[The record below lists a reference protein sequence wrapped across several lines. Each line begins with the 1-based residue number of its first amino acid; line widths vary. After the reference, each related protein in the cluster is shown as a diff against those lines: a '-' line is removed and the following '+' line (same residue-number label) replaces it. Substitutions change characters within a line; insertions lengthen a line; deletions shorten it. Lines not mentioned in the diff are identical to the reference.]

1 MKSREWKKSTGSQRS
16 FSSPESIQGGIK
28 MSVLSNRA
36 KSLKPSPTLAIN
48 AKAKTKQMQGIHVVS
63 FGAGEPDF
71 DTPRNIKAAAIKAI
85 EEGFTKYTPVGGTD
99 DLKDGI
105 IKKFQRDNG
114 LTYKRSE
121 IIASCGG
128 KHSFYN
134 LATAIFDAGDE
145 VIVPAP
151 YWVSYPP
158 MVALAN
164 ATPIIVETTEK
175 NEFKITPEDL
185 KKAITPKTK
194 ALIINSPSNPTGSA
208 YTKKE
213 LEKIA
218 EIAISKNFFVIS
230 DEIYEKIVYDS
241 FEFTSIASLGEE
253 MKRRTIIVHGVAKTY
268 AMTGWR
274 IGYTAGSEEIIS
286 AMNNIQSQSTS
297 NPTSIAKKAYAEAL
311 IGPQDDVAKMVAA
324 FTKRRNYII
333 DRLNKIPG
341 VSCYNPAGAFY
352 AFPNFSSY
360 YGRSYQGKKISNSTE
375 LADFFLDVARV
386 AVVPGVE
393 FGADPFE
400 RLSYATSMEDIR
412 EGLDRIEEA
421 LKKLT

>member
-1 MKSREWKKSTGSQRS
+1 MT
-16 FSSPESIQGGIK
+16 I
-28 MSVLSNRA
+28 LSNRA

-48 AKAKTKQMQGIHVVS
+48 AKAKSMLAQGIHVVS

-71 DTPRNIKAAAIKAI
+71 DTPENIKQAAKKALD
-85 EEGFTKYTPVGGTD
+85 EGFTKYTPVGGID
-99 DLKDGI
+99 ELKDAI
-105 IKKFQRDNG
+105 IKKFQRDSG

-121 IIASCGG
+121 VLVSCGG

-134 LATAIFDAGDE
+134 LAQAIFDKGDE

-158 MVALAN
+158 MVSLAGGSPVI
-164 ATPIIVETTEK
+164 AETTEK
-175 NEFKITPEDL
+175 NEFKITPGDL
-185 KKAITPKTK
+185 KKTITPKTK

-218 EIAISKNFFVIS
+218 EIALSKNFFVIS
-230 DEIYEKIVYDS
+230 DEIYEKIVYDG
-241 FEFTSIASLGEE
+241 FQFTSIASLSEE
-253 MKRRTIIVHGVAKTY
+253 IKKRTIIVHGVAKTY
-268 AMTGWR
+268 SMTGWR

-297 NPTSIAKKAYAEAL
+297 NPTSIAQKASVEAL
-311 IGPQDDVAKMVAA
+311 IGPQDEVKKMVNA
-324 FTKRRNYII
+324 FDQRRNYIV
-333 DRLNKIPG
+333 DRLNKITG
-341 VSCYNPAGAFY
+341 VSCYKPLGTFY
-352 AFPNFSSY
+352 VFPNFSSY
-360 YGRSYQGKKISNSTE
+360 YGKSYQGKKIENSTH
-375 LADFFLDVARV
+375 LADYFLDVAKV

-400 RLSYATSMEDIR
+400 RLSFATSMENIK

-421 LKKLT
+421 LKKLV

>member
-1 MKSREWKKSTGSQRS
+1 MEETMST
-16 FSSPESIQGGIK
+16 
-28 MSVLSNRA
+28 LSNRA

-48 AKAKTKQMQGIHVVS
+48 AKAKSMQSQGIHVIS

-71 DTPRNIKAAAIKAI
+71 DTPDNIKRAAKKAI
-85 EEGFTKYTPVGGTD
+85 DDGFTKYTPVGGID
-99 DLKDGI
+99 ELKDAI
-105 IKKFQRDNG
+105 INKFKRDSQ
-114 LTYKRSE
+114 LIYKRSE
-121 IIASCGG
+121 ILVSCGG

-134 LATAIFDAGDE
+134 LAQAIFDQGDE

-158 MVALAN
+158 MVALAGG
-164 ATPIIVETTEK
+164 TPVIVETTEK
-175 NEFKITPEDL
+175 NEFKITSEEL
-185 KKAITPKTK
+185 KKTISPKTK
-194 ALIINSPSNPTGSA
+194 ALILNSPSNPTGSA

-213 LEKIA
+213 LGEIA
-218 EIAISKNFFVIS
+218 EIAISNNFFVIS
-230 DEIYEKIVYDS
+230 DEIYEKIVYDG
-241 FEFTSIASLGEE
+241 FEFTSIASLNKE
-253 MKRRTIIVHGVAKTY
+253 MKNKTIIVHGVAKTY

-297 NPTSIAKKAYAEAL
+297 NPTSIAQKASVEAL
-311 IGPQDDVAKMVAA
+311 IGPQNEVEKMVSA
-324 FTKRRNYII
+324 FGQRRNYVV

-341 VSCYNPAGAFY
+341 VSCYKPAGAFY
-352 AFPNFSSY
+352 VFPNFSSY
-360 YGRSYQGKKISNSTE
+360 YGKSYQGKKIENSTN
-375 LADFFLDVARV
+375 LADYFLDVARV

-400 RLSYATSMEDIR
+400 RLSYATSMEDIK

-421 LKKLT
+421 LKKLS

>member
-1 MKSREWKKSTGSQRS
+1 
-16 FSSPESIQGGIK
+16 

-48 AKAKTKQMQGIHVVS
+48 AKAKSMQAQGIHLIS

-71 DTPRNIKAAAIKAI
+71 DTPENIKLAAKKALD
-85 EEGFTKYTPVGGTD
+85 EGFTKYTAVGGID
-99 DLKDGI
+99 ELKDAI
-105 IKKFQRDNG
+105 INKFKRDSY

-121 IIASCGG
+121 IIVSCGG

-134 LATAIFDAGDE
+134 LAQAIFDQGDE

-158 MVALAN
+158 MVTLAN
-164 ATPIIVETTEK
+164 ATPVIVETTEK

-185 KKAITPKTK
+185 KKVITPKTK

-208 YTKKE
+208 YGKKE

-230 DEIYEKIVYDS
+230 DEIYEKIVYDG
-241 FEFTSIASLGEE
+241 FEFISIASLNDEIR
-253 MKRRTIIVHGVAKTY
+253 KRTIIVHGVAKTY

-297 NPTSIAKKAYAEAL
+297 NPTSIAQKASVEAL
-311 IGPQDDVAKMVAA
+311 IGPQNEVERMVAA
-324 FTKRRNYII
+324 FGQRRNYIV

-341 VSCYNPAGAFY
+341 VSCYKPVGAFY

-360 YGRSYQGKKISNSTE
+360 YGKSYQGKKIENSTH

-400 RLSYATSMEDIR
+400 RLSFATSMENIK
-412 EGLDRIEEA
+412 EGLNRIEES
-421 LKKLT
+421 LKKLS

>member
-1 MKSREWKKSTGSQRS
+1 MT
-16 FSSPESIQGGIK
+16 
-28 MSVLSNRA
+28 VLSNRA

-48 AKAKTKQMQGIHVVS
+48 AKAKSMQAQGIHVIS

-71 DTPRNIKAAAIKAI
+71 DTPQNIKQAAKKALDD
-85 EEGFTKYTPVGGTD
+85 GFTKYTPVGGMD
-99 DLKDGI
+99 DLKDAI
-105 IKKFQRDNG
+105 IKKFQRDSG
-114 LTYKRSE
+114 LSYRRSE
-121 IIASCGG
+121 IIVSCGG

-134 LATAIFDAGDE
+134 LAQAIFDQGEE
-145 VIVPAP
+145 VIIPAP

-164 ATPIIVETTEK
+164 GTPVIVNTTEK
-175 NEFKITPEDL
+175 NEFKITPEEL

-230 DEIYEKIVYDS
+230 DEIYEKIVYDG
-241 FEFTSIASLGEE
+241 FEFTSIASLSEE
-253 MKRRTIIVHGVAKTY
+253 MKKKTIIVHGVAKTY

-297 NPTSIAKKAYAEAL
+297 NPTSISQKASVEAL
-311 IGPQDDVAKMVAA
+311 IGPQNEVEKMVSA
-324 FTKRRNYII
+324 FAQRRNYIV

-341 VSCYNPAGAFY
+341 VSCYKPVGAFY
-352 AFPNFSSY
+352 AFPNFSSH
-360 YGRSYQGKKISNSTE
+360 YGKSYQGKKIENSTH

-400 RLSYATSMEDIR
+400 RLSYATSMEDIK
-412 EGLDRIEEA
+412 EGLNRIEEA
-421 LKKLT
+421 IKKLS

>member
-1 MKSREWKKSTGSQRS
+1 MN
-16 FSSPESIQGGIK
+16 
-28 MSVLSNRA
+28 VLSNRA

-48 AKAKTKQMQGIHVVS
+48 AKAKSMQAQGIHVIS

-71 DTPRNIKAAAIKAI
+71 DTPENIKQAAKKAI
-85 EEGFTKYTPVGGTD
+85 DEGFTKYTPVGGID
-99 DLKDGI
+99 ELKDAI
-105 IKKFQRDNG
+105 IKKFQRDSH

-121 IIASCGG
+121 IIVSCGG

-134 LATAIFDAGDE
+134 LAQAIFDQGDE
-145 VIVPAP
+145 VIIPAP

-164 ATPIIVETTEK
+164 ASPVIVETTEK
-175 NEFKITPEDL
+175 NEFKITPEEL

-194 ALIINSPSNPTGSA
+194 AFILNSPSNPTGSA
-208 YTKKE
+208 YSKKE

-218 EIAISKNFFVIS
+218 EVAISKNFFVIS
-230 DEIYEKIVYDS
+230 DEIYEKIVYDG
-241 FEFTSIASLGEE
+241 FEFTSIASLSEE
-253 MKRRTIIVHGVAKTY
+253 IKKRTIIVHGVAKTY

-274 IGYTAGSEEIIS
+274 IGYTAGADEIIS

-297 NPTSIAKKAYAEAL
+297 NPTSIAQKASVEAL
-311 IGPQDDVAKMVAA
+311 IGSQSEVEKMVSA
-324 FTKRRNYII
+324 FGQRRNYIV

-341 VSCYNPAGAFY
+341 VSCYKPAGAFY
-352 AFPNFSSY
+352 VFPNFSSY
-360 YGRSYQGKKISNSTE
+360 YGKSFQGKKIENSTH

-400 RLSYATSMEDIR
+400 RLSYATSMEDIK
-412 EGLDRIEEA
+412 EGLNRIEEA
-421 LKKLT
+421 LKKLG

>member
-1 MKSREWKKSTGSQRS
+1 MSIL
-16 FSSPESIQGGIK
+16 SS
-28 MSVLSNRA
+28 RA

-48 AKAKTKQMQGIHVVS
+48 AKAKSMQAQGIHVIS

-71 DTPRNIKAAAIKAI
+71 DTPQNIKQAAKRAIDD
-85 EEGFTKYTPVGGTD
+85 GFTKYTPVGGTD
-99 DLKDGI
+99 DLKDAI

-121 IIASCGG
+121 IIVSCGG

-134 LATAIFDAGDE
+134 LAQAIFDQGDE

-164 ATPIIVETTEK
+164 GTPVIVETTEK
-175 NEFKITPEDL
+175 NEFKITPDEL
-185 KKAITPKTK
+185 KKAVTPKTK

-213 LEKIA
+213 LEKVA

-230 DEIYEKIVYDS
+230 DEIYEKIVYDGFQS
-241 FEFTSIASLGEE
+241 VSIASLNDEI
-253 MKRRTIIVHGVAKTY
+253 KKRTIVVHGVAKTY

-274 IGYTAGSEEIIS
+274 IGYTAGSEEIIA
-286 AMNNIQSQSTS
+286 AMSNIQSQSTS
-297 NPTSIAKKAYAEAL
+297 NPTSIAQKASVEAL
-311 IGPQDDVAKMVAA
+311 IGPQNEVEKMVAA
-324 FTKRRNYII
+324 FGQRRNYIV

-341 VSCYNPAGAFY
+341 VSCYKPAGSFY
-352 AFPNFSSY
+352 VFPNFSSY
-360 YGRSYQGKKISNSTE
+360 YGKSFQGKKIENSTH
-375 LADFFLDVARV
+375 LADFFLEVAKV

-400 RLSYATSMEDIR
+400 RLSYATSMEDIK
-412 EGLDRIEEA
+412 EGLNRIEEA
-421 LKKLT
+421 LKKLS

>member
-1 MKSREWKKSTGSQRS
+1 
-16 FSSPESIQGGIK
+16 

-48 AKAKTKQMQGIHVVS
+48 AKAKSMQAQGISVIS

-71 DTPRNIKAAAIKAI
+71 DTPENIKQAAKKALDA
-85 EEGFTKYTPVGGTD
+85 GFTKYTPVGGID
-99 DLKDGI
+99 DLKDAI
-105 IKKFQRDNG
+105 IKKFQRDIQV
-114 LTYKRSE
+114 TYKRPE
-121 IIASCGG
+121 IIVSCGG

-134 LATAIFDAGDE
+134 LAQAILDEGDE
-145 VIVPAP
+145 VIIPAP

-164 ATPIIVETTEK
+164 ATPVIVETTEK
-175 NEFKITPEDL
+175 NEFKITPEEL

-230 DEIYEKIVYDS
+230 DEIYEKIVYDG
-241 FEFTSIASLGEE
+241 FEFASIASLSEE
-253 MKRRTIIVHGVAKTY
+253 MKKRTIIVHGVAKTY

-274 IGYTAGSEEIIS
+274 IGYTAGSEEIIA

-297 NPTSIAKKAYAEAL
+297 NPTSIAQKASVEAL
-311 IGPQDDVAKMVAA
+311 TGPQNEVEKMVTA
-324 FTKRRNYII
+324 FGQRRNYIV

-341 VSCYNPAGAFY
+341 VSCYKPVGSFY
-352 AFPNFSSY
+352 VFPNFSSY
-360 YGRSYQGKKISNSTE
+360 YGKSYQGKKIENSTH

-400 RLSYATSMEDIR
+400 RLSYATSMEDIT
-412 EGLDRIEEA
+412 EGLNRIEEA
-421 LKKLT
+421 LKKLS

>member
-1 MKSREWKKSTGSQRS
+1 MV
-16 FSSPESIQGGIK
+16 I
-28 MSVLSNRA
+28 LSNRA
-36 KSLKPSPTLAIN
+36 KNLKPSPTLAIN
-48 AKAKTKQMQGIHVVS
+48 AKAKSMQSQGIHVIS

-71 DTPRNIKAAAIKAI
+71 DTPQNIKQAAVKAI
-85 EEGFTKYTPVGGTD
+85 EEGFTKYTAVGGID
-99 DLKDGI
+99 ELKDAI
-105 IKKFQRDNG
+105 IKKFQRDSG
-114 LTYKRSE
+114 LSYKRSE
-121 IIASCGG
+121 IIVSCGG

-134 LATAIFDAGDE
+134 LAQAIFDQGDE
-145 VIVPAP
+145 VIIPAP

-164 ATPIIVETTEK
+164 ATPVIVETTEK
-175 NEFKITPEDL
+175 NEFKLTPEEF
-185 KKAITPKTK
+185 KKTISPKTK
-194 ALIINSPSNPTGSA
+194 ALVLNSPSNPTGSA

-218 EIAISKNFFVIS
+218 EIAISNNFFVIS
-230 DEIYEKIVYDS
+230 DEIYEKIVYDG
-241 FEFTSIASLGEE
+241 FEFVSIASLNDEIR
-253 MKRRTIIVHGVAKTY
+253 KRTIIVHGVAKTY

-274 IGYTAGSEEIIS
+274 IGYAAGPEEIIS
-286 AMNNIQSQSTS
+286 AMSNIQSQSTS
-297 NPTSIAKKAYAEAL
+297 NPTSIAQKASVEAL
-311 IGPQDDVAKMVAA
+311 IGPQNEVVKMVKA
-324 FTKRRNYII
+324 FAQRRNYIV

-341 VSCYNPAGAFY
+341 VSCYKPVGAFY
-352 AFPNFSSY
+352 AFPNFSPY
-360 YGRSYQGKKISNSTE
+360 YGKSYQGKKISNSTE

>member
-1 MKSREWKKSTGSQRS
+1 MT
-16 FSSPESIQGGIK
+16 
-28 MSVLSNRA
+28 VLSNRA

-48 AKAKTKQMQGIHVVS
+48 AKAKSMQAQGIHVIS

-71 DTPRNIKAAAIKAI
+71 DTPENIKQAAKKAI
-85 EEGFTKYTPVGGTD
+85 DEGFTKYTPVGGID
-99 DLKDGI
+99 ELKDAI
-105 IKKFQRDNG
+105 IKKFQKDSY

-121 IIASCGG
+121 VIVSCGG

-134 LATAIFDAGDE
+134 LAQAILDQGDE

-164 ATPIIVETTEK
+164 ASPVIVETTEK

-208 YTKKE
+208 YTRKE

-230 DEIYEKIVYDS
+230 DEIYEKIVYDG
-241 FEFTSIASLGEE
+241 FEFLSIVSLSED
-253 MKRRTIIVHGVAKTY
+253 MKKRTIIVHGVAKTY

-297 NPTSIAKKAYAEAL
+297 NPTSIAQKASVEAL
-311 IGPQDDVAKMVAA
+311 IGSQDEVRKMVNA
-324 FTKRRNYII
+324 FGQRRNYIV
-333 DRLNKIPG
+333 DRLNKMPG
-341 VSCYNPAGAFY
+341 VSCYKPVGAFY
-352 AFPNFSSY
+352 VFPNFSSY
-360 YGRSYQGKKISNSTE
+360 YGKSYQGKKIENSTH

-386 AVVPGVE
+386 AVVPGIE

-400 RLSYATSMEDIR
+400 RLSYATSLEDIR

-421 LKKLT
+421 IKKLI

>member
-1 MKSREWKKSTGSQRS
+1 MEETMST
-16 FSSPESIQGGIK
+16 
-28 MSVLSNRA
+28 LSNRA

-48 AKAKTKQMQGIHVVS
+48 AKAKSMQSQGIHVIS

-71 DTPRNIKAAAIKAI
+71 DTPDNIKRAAKKAI
-85 EEGFTKYTPVGGTD
+85 DDGFTKYTPVGGID
-99 DLKDGI
+99 ELKDAI
-105 IKKFQRDNG
+105 INKFKRDSQ
-114 LTYKRSE
+114 LIYKRSE
-121 IIASCGG
+121 ILVSCGG

-134 LATAIFDAGDE
+134 LAQAIFDQGDE

-158 MVALAN
+158 MVALAGG
-164 ATPIIVETTEK
+164 TPVIVETTEK
-175 NEFKITPEDL
+175 NEFKITSEEL
-185 KKAITPKTK
+185 KKAISPKTK
-194 ALIINSPSNPTGSA
+194 ALILNSPSNPTGCA

-213 LEKIA
+213 LGEIA
-218 EIAISKNFFVIS
+218 EIAISNNFFVIS
-230 DEIYEKIVYDS
+230 DEIYEKIVYDG
-241 FEFTSIASLGEE
+241 FEFTSIASLNKE
-253 MKRRTIIVHGVAKTY
+253 MKNKTIIVHGVAKTY

-297 NPTSIAKKAYAEAL
+297 NPTSIAQKASVEAL
-311 IGPQDDVAKMVAA
+311 IGPQNEVEKMVSA
-324 FTKRRNYII
+324 FGQRRNYVV

-341 VSCYNPAGAFY
+341 VSCYKPAGAFY
-352 AFPNFSSY
+352 VFPNFSSY
-360 YGRSYQGKKISNSTE
+360 YGKSYQGKKIENSTN
-375 LADFFLDVARV
+375 LADYFLDVARV

-400 RLSYATSMEDIR
+400 RLSYATSMEDIK

-421 LKKLT
+421 LKKLS

>member
-1 MKSREWKKSTGSQRS
+1 MT
-16 FSSPESIQGGIK
+16 
-28 MSVLSNRA
+28 VLSNRA

-48 AKAKTKQMQGIHVVS
+48 AKAKSMQAQGIHVIS

-71 DTPRNIKAAAIKAI
+71 DTPENIKQAAKKAI
-85 EEGFTKYTPVGGTD
+85 DEGFTKYTPVGGID
-99 DLKDGI
+99 ELKDAI
-105 IKKFQRDNG
+105 IKKFQKDSY

-121 IIASCGG
+121 VIVSCGG

-134 LATAIFDAGDE
+134 LAQAIFDQGDE

-164 ATPIIVETTEK
+164 ATPVIVETTEK

-185 KKAITPKTK
+185 KKVVTPNTK

-218 EIAISKNFFVIS
+218 EIAILKNFFVIS
-230 DEIYEKIVYDS
+230 DEIYEKIVYDG
-241 FEFTSIASLGEE
+241 FEFTSVASLSEE
-253 MKRRTIIVHGVAKTY
+253 IKKKTIIVHGVAKTY

-297 NPTSIAKKAYAEAL
+297 NPTSIAQKASVEAL
-311 IGPQDDVAKMVAA
+311 IGPQNEVERMVAA
-324 FTKRRNYII
+324 FGQRRNYIV

-341 VSCYNPAGAFY
+341 VSCYKPVGAFY
-352 AFPNFSSY
+352 VFPNFSSY
-360 YGRSYQGKKISNSTE
+360 YGKSYQGKKIENSTH
-375 LADFFLDVARV
+375 LADIFLDVARV

-400 RLSYATSMEDIR
+400 RLSFATSMENIK
-412 EGLDRIEEA
+412 EGLNRIEES
-421 LKKLT
+421 LKKLS